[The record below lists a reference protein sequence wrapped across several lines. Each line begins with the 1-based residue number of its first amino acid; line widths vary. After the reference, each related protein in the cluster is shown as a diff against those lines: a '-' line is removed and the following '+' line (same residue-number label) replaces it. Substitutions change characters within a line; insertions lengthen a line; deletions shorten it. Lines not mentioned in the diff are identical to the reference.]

1 MKWEALLHTN
11 VPATALLL
19 KILKAD
25 IGPKQ
30 VTFMVLVNKALV
42 IKRPLVALL

>member
-1 MKWEALLHTN
+1 MHTN

-25 IGPKQ
+25 TGPKQ
-30 VTFMVLVNKALV
+30 ATFMVLVNKALV
-42 IKRPLVALL
+42 IKRPSLALL